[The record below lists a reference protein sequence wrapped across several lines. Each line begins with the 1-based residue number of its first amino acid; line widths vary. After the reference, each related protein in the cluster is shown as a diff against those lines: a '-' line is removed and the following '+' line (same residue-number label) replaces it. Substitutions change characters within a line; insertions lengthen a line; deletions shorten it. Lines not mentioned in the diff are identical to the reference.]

1 MNKIIIGDSQAMYR
15 AGLARLLSMEDEF
28 HIVAQCADRPRLYR
42 AVETFRDAIIIVA
55 STLRPDFPLLMGMS
69 DAARS
74 RVIVVAENIEPYLKY
89 TSQGASGV
97 IFRETSTAVF
107 VDCVRRVATGN
118 ISVPPVEVQL
128 TPEQKD
134 LVGSDVQTRLT
145 PNELNILSL
154 IVQGMKNKEIAARLK
169 TSEQTVKNYLRAL
182 FVKTGV
188 SDRLQLALF
197 TIHHRVLASAA
208 AEAGAAMEM
217 RRLRSSSRV
226 SSISESAAI

>member
-1 MNKIIIGDSQAMYR
+1 MHKIIIGDSQAMYR

-28 HIVAQCADRPRLYR
+28 HIVAECADCLRLYR
-42 AVETFRDAIIIVA
+42 AVETFRDAIVIVA
-55 STLRPDFPLLMGMS
+55 STLKPHFPLLMGMS

-74 RVIVVAENIEPYLKY
+74 RVIVVAENIEHYLQY
-89 TSQGASGV
+89 TSQGVSGV
-97 IFRETSTAVF
+97 IFRGTNPAVF

-118 ISVPPVEVQL
+118 TSVPPVEVQL
-128 TPEQKD
+128 TPDQED
-134 LVGSDVQTRLT
+134 LMGSEVQARLT
-145 PNELNILSL
+145 PKELTILSL
-154 IVQGMKNKEIAARLK
+154 IVQGMKNKEIATRLK
-169 TSEQTVKNYLRAL
+169 ISEQSVKNYLRVI

-197 TIHHRVLASAA
+197 TVHHRVLASAA

-217 RRLRSSSRV
+217 RMLRSSSRV